1 MSTDRSNSYQRS
13 GYGRRY
19 PKKELE
25 PLLLD
30 GSASIS
36 SLHPCKDDPARV
48 TLFVDRRRLGRILL
62 DTKGDH
68 QLKVGTPWTEDL
80 AETLHDELAQGNA
93 YRAGI
98 RILVKRAK
106 SGKELG
112 RKLKEYGYE
121 RDAIEWTIDR
131 LTELQVLDDENYARM
146 VVRNQLARKPAG
158 RRLLEGKLREKGI
171 ETSLITLVLDEALEE
186 RDTLADARKLAQ
198 SAARSIS
205 DRHEPEVRIRRITGR
220 LARRGFDFDVIRKVV
235 DELKLKST

>member
-1 MSTDRSNSYQRS
+1 MSTYPRNSYGARN
-13 GYGRRY
+13 RY
-19 PKKELE
+19 RKKEIE
-25 PLLLD
+25 PLPLD
-30 GSASIS
+30 GSALIS

-48 TLFVDRRRLGRILL
+48 TLFVDRRRIGRILL

-68 QLKVGTPWTEDL
+68 RLEVGTPWTESL
-80 AETLHDELAQGNA
+80 AATLGDELSRGNA

-98 RILVKRAK
+98 RILTKRAK

-121 RDAIEWTIDR
+121 PAAIEWTIER

-158 RRLLEGKLREKGI
+158 RRLLVGKLREKGI
-171 ETSLITLVLDEALEE
+171 ESSLIDSVLDEALED

-235 DELKLKST
+235 DELKLRST

>member
-1 MSTDRSNSYQRS
+1 MSNYRRNSYGQR
-13 GYGRRY
+13 GKY

-25 PLLLD
+25 PLALD

-68 QLKVGTPWTEDL
+68 KLEVGTPWTEDL
-80 AETLHDELAQGNA
+80 AATLGAELAQGNA

-98 RILVKRAK
+98 RILTKRAK

-112 RKLKEYGYE
+112 RKLKQYGYE
-121 RDAIEWTIDR
+121 PDAIEWTIQR
-131 LTELQVLDDENYARM
+131 LTHLQVLDDENYARM
-146 VVRNQLARKPAG
+146 VVRSQLCRKPAG

-235 DELKLKST
+235 DELDLKST

>member
-1 MSTDRSNSYQRS
+1 MSTYRRNSYGNR
-13 GYGRRY
+13 GRY
-19 PKKELE
+19 PKKDLE

-30 GSASIS
+30 GSAHIT

-62 DTKGDH
+62 DTKGD
-68 QLKVGTPWTEDL
+68 QKLEVGTPWTEDL
-80 AETLHDELAQGNA
+80 AATLADELARGNA

-98 RILVKRAK
+98 RILTKRAK

-121 RDAIEWTIDR
+121 PEAIAWTIER

-146 VVRNQLARKPAG
+146 VVRSQLSRKPAG

-171 ETSLITLVLDEALEE
+171 EGGIVSMVLDEALEE
-186 RDTLADARKLAQ
+186 RDVVADARKLAQ

-235 DELKLKST
+235 DELKLRS